1 MHSPAKSF
9 SSIHSRHRSVFVI
22 AAALLFGCVATVTLA
37 QDTGPPPAVS
47 VSPDDEPTESTIE
60 TTPKAN
66 VISNI
71 DASSKPEESSGIPTH
86 PVEVIQKMGG
96 WLVPFLIA
104 SIISVWFTIERVVV
118 LRQSRVIPRS
128 FVEPFLDSLHKG
140 SLDAATALSL
150 CQKNDSPVSAVFLHG
165 VQKWGRPSVEVEQAI
180 IDGGERQI
188 GQLRRHLR
196 VLNGVATVTPLLGL
210 LGTVVGMIQAFN
222 DIASAG
228 AMGKADQ
235 LAAGIAMALLTT
247 AFGLAIAIPSLIMY
261 MYLSGRVEALVM
273 EMDELSQK
281 VVRHVCAEG
290 LVQTPKPHPKTRPRP
305 IPSTEA
311 PEAVA

>member
-1 MHSPAKSF
+1 MRQSNNSF
-9 SSIHSRHRSVFVI
+9 LNTIGLRASVLSFGT
-22 AAALLFGCVATVTLA
+22 AALLAILVSNSHA
-37 QDTGPPPAVS
+37 QDTGPTPIPTAPVVEPS
-47 VSPDDEPTESTIE
+47 ETVPSPDATANSE
-60 TTPKAN
+60 TVEK
-66 VISNI
+66 
-71 DASSKPEESSGIPTH
+71 SSGIPTH
-86 PVEVIQKMGG
+86 PVEIIEQMSG

-104 SIISVWFTIERVVV
+104 SVISVWFTIERVVV
-118 LRQSRVIPRS
+118 LRRSRVIPRS
-128 FVEPFLDSLHKG
+128 FVEPFLENLHKG
-140 SLDAATALSL
+140 KLDSATAVSQ
-150 CQKNDSPVSAVFLHG
+150 CRKNDSPIASVFLHG
-165 VQKWGRPSVEVEQAI
+165 VEKWGRPCVEVEQAV

-188 GQLRRHLR
+188 GHLRRHLR

-235 LAAGIAMALLTT
+235 LAVGIAMALLTT

-281 VVRHVCAEG
+281 VVRQVSAES
-290 LVQTPKPHPKTRPRP
+290 LAAKPASKMRPRTT
-305 IPSTEA
+305 PSPE
-311 PEAVA
+311 PSEAVA

>member
-1 MHSPAKSF
+1 MRLSNNSNFKVAGL
-9 SSIHSRHRSVFVI
+9 RRSAVV
-22 AAALLFGCVATVTLA
+22 VAMAIVVAFLVSNSQA
-37 QDTGPPPAVS
+37 QDTGPTPIPS
-47 VSPDDEPTESTIE
+47 SPVAETPTPDTSSEPGADDSATV
-60 TTPKAN
+60 K
-66 VISNI
+66 
-71 DASSKPEESSGIPTH
+71 SGIPTH
-86 PVEVIQKMGG
+86 PVEIIEQMNG

-104 SIISVWFTIERVVV
+104 SVISVWFTIERVVV
-118 LRQSRVIPRS
+118 LRRSRVIPRH
-128 FVEPFLDSLHKG
+128 FVEPFLENLHKG
-140 SLDAATALSL
+140 KLDSTTAVSQ
-150 CQKNDSPVSAVFLHG
+150 CRKNDSPIAAVFLHG
-165 VQKWGRPSVEVEQAI
+165 IEKWGRPCVEVEQAV

-188 GQLRRHLR
+188 GHLRRHLR

-235 LAAGIAMALLTT
+235 LAVGIAMALLTT

-281 VVRHVCAEG
+281 VVRQVSAEG
-290 LVQTPKPHPKTRPRP
+290 LAAKPVSKTRPRTT
-305 IPSTEA
+305 PSPE
-311 PEAVA
+311 PSEAVA

>member
-1 MHSPAKSF
+1 MRPSNNSIIMAVSLRCSVPA
-9 SSIHSRHRSVFVI
+9 IMLAI
-22 AAALLFGCVATVTLA
+22 LAFGLISGA
-37 QDTGPPPAVS
+37 QAQETGPTPIPSEPATTETS
-47 VSPDDEPTESTIE
+47 ESAPTTESSSSPE
-60 TTPKAN
+60 T
-66 VISNI
+66 S
-71 DASSKPEESSGIPTH
+71 EESSGIPTH
-86 PVEVIQKMGG
+86 PVEIIEQMNG

-104 SIISVWFTIERVVV
+104 SVISVWFTIERLVV
-118 LRQSRVIPRS
+118 LRRSRVIPRS
-128 FVEPFLDSLHKG
+128 FAEPFLENLHKG
-140 SLDAATALSL
+140 KLDSATAVSQ
-150 CQKNDSPVSAVFLHG
+150 CRKNDSPLAAVFLHG
-165 VQKWGRPSVEVEQAI
+165 VEKWGRPSVEVEQAV

-235 LAAGIAMALLTT
+235 LAVGIAMALLTT

-281 VVRHVCAEG
+281 VVRQVSAEG
-290 LVQTPKPHPKTRPRP
+290 LASKPTAKSRPRTTP
-305 IPSTEA
+305 APEPS
-311 PEAVA
+311 EAVA